1 LAHVSV
7 STRMSSARKI
17 NAFLLGFVPQRK
29 LMHAPMLEDRR
40 ADDVLSHR
48 RPSTLV
54 AERVVYQTG
63 KLEP

>member
-1 LAHVSV
+1 
-7 STRMSSARKI
+7 MSSAREVK
-17 NAFLLGFVPQRK
+17 ASLLGFVPQRK
-29 LMHAPMLEDRR
+29 LEHAPMLEDRR

-54 AERVVYQTG
+54 AERAISQTG